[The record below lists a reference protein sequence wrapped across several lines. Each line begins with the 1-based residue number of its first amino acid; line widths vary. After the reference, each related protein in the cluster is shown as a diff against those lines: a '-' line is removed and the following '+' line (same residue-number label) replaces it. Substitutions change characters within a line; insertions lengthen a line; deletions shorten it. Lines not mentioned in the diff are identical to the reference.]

1 VGIAKTARAWPKL
14 DLPLTPP
21 FPVME
26 AKSQPTLPAG
36 DRWIFEPKWDGFR
49 CLAFRSGDGVALQ
62 SKAGQPLG
70 RYFPEVVEMLAALK
84 ARSFV
89 LDGELVIPA
98 GDAFSF
104 DALLQ
109 RIHPAESRVKLLAA
123 QTPCTF
129 LAFDLLVDAKGSRI
143 AELPLRERRVALE
156 SFAKKYFGK
165 NERLRLSPA
174 TTDREV
180 VTAWQSQLRGHGID
194 GIMAKLASAPYAS
207 GDRTGMQKVKWLRAA
222 ECVVGGFRYAQG
234 KKEFGSLL
242 LGLYDAKG
250 LLKHVGFCSA
260 IPDEARPALL
270 AKLEKLAKSKS
281 SEVGFSSNAPGGPS
295 RWSAGRSTEW
305 EPLPPMLVV
314 EVKFDHFSEGRFR
327 HGTTFLRWRPEK
339 DPKSCTMEQLA

>member
-1 VGIAKTARAWPKL
+1 MAKAARTWPTL

-26 AKSQPTLPAG
+26 AKSQPALPSG

-49 CLAFRSGDGVALQ
+49 CVAFRSGSEVALQ

-70 RYFPEVVEMLAALK
+70 RYFPDVVAMLGALK
-84 ARSFV
+84 APSFV

-109 RIHPAESRVKLLAA
+109 RMHPAESRVKLLAA
-123 QTPCTF
+123 QSPCTY
-129 LAFDLLVDAKGSRI
+129 LTFDLLVDAKGSRI
-143 AELPLRERRVALE
+143 AELPLHERRVALE
-156 SFAKKYFGK
+156 SFAKKYFEK
-165 NERLRLSPA
+165 NEQLRLSPA
-174 TTDREV
+174 TTDRAV
-180 VTAWQSQLRGHGID
+180 VTAWQEQLHGHGID
-194 GIMAKLASAPYAS
+194 GIMAKLADAPYAT
-207 GDRTGMQKVKWLRAA
+207 GDRTGMQKIKWLRAV

-242 LGLYDAKG
+242 LGLYDASG
-250 LLKHVGFCSA
+250 LLNHVGFCSA
-260 IPDEARPALL
+260 LADHARPALL
-270 AKLEKLAKSKS
+270 AKLESLAKTKSK
-281 SEVGFSSNAPGGPS
+281 ELGFSGSAPGGSS

-305 EPLPPMLVV
+305 EPLPPKLVV
-314 EVKFDHFSEGRFR
+314 EVKYDHFSEGRFR

-339 DPKSCTMEQLA
+339 DPKSCTTEQLR